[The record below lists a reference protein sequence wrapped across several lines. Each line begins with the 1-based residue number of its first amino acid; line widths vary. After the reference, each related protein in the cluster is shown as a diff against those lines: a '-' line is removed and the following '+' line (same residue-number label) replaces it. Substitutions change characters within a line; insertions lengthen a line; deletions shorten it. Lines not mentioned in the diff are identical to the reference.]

1 MKIVHYPHPA
11 LRHRTKPLEA
21 IDKSVRLVAGAML
34 ELMYE
39 AKGLGLAAPQ
49 VGLPFQMT
57 VINVSGDPQEKECE
71 HVLINPVVVEKKGGL
86 VEGEEGCLSF
96 PGLYQKIRR
105 YKQVVVHAYD
115 IEGQAIEIT
124 TADLE
129 SRLLQHEIDHLA
141 GVLFIDK
148 MGAIAKLAS
157 RNALKEFEKDYKKAQ
172 EKGEIPPDVDIIKL
186 LDALE
191 AGGEVPR
198 DAEPDEKKP
207 DSDAKDS
214 NGEPPRL

>member
-11 LRHRTKPLEA
+11 LRHRTRPLA
-21 IDKSVRLVAGAML
+21 SIDKSVRLQAGAML

-57 VINVSGDPQEKECE
+57 VINVSGDAKEKEFE

-148 MGAIAKLAS
+148 MGTIAKLAS
-157 RNALKEFEKDYKKAQ
+157 RTALKEFEKDYKKAQ
-172 EKGEIPPDVDIIKL
+172 EKGEIPPDASIIKL

-191 AGGEVPR
+191 ASGEMPKA
-198 DAEPDEKKP
+198 DEPGEKKP
-207 DSDAKDS
+207 DSEDS